1 MKGAGWLWCAPR
13 SPRRRLGRLGSW
25 GWGRE
30 LGSRGIGALGCG
42 VSFLGRVFSGTWSVV
57 SFWGRV
63 IYDTSPAQACVF
75 LAEGV
80 ILEKCTWLVS
90 TACIFDVFVARRAS
104 FGLVFFG
111 LVWFVCFLYFF
122 CKQLISL
129 PPHFSGVLAITNINP
144 PSTVQVFLYLYPC
157 TVHKGAV

>member
-1 MKGAGWLWCAPR
+1 MGEKI
-13 SPRRRLGRLGSW
+13 
-25 GWGRE
+25 RE
-30 LGSRGIGALGCG
+30 KYVPTDKYAKHTRKS
-42 VSFLGRVFSGTWSVV
+42 
-57 SFWGRV
+57 RV

-129 PPHFSGVLAITNINP
+129 PPTSPGCWRSQDQAALGR
-144 PSTVQVFLYLYPC
+144 VFGERQGKHID
-157 TVHKGAV
+157 VFAVEGFL